1 VQAEIVAGKVL
12 EKYDVVI
19 TTFQTLASEFKVYE
33 DRGKVAMDSDSSE
46 SETFGRKTLK
56 SKKKAASPHAIFDV
70 KWLRVVIGT
79 LFIRET

>member
-1 VQAEIVAGKVL
+1 MLTLAAGKVL

-33 DRGKVAMDSDSSE
+33 ERGKSAVDSDSSE

-56 SKKKAASPHAIFDV
+56 SKKKAKATPSAIFDV
-70 KWLRVVIGT
+70 KWLRVVIGM
-79 LFIRET
+79 